1 MRMFDDGEIILWREG
16 LQNFMYQTDPA
27 RYLNYRNITTYN
39 FYWWYLRQEPKYPG
53 QKCCSLNVAAIS
65 WRVESIVEKFLK
77 PVPPDALKTHFLA
90 LPVLRLFC
98 KIFSKYFR
106 VWFFKNP
113 YIHVFYD
120 YKLVKAAK
128 QSELKRCSK
137 YNDKQK

>member
-1 MRMFDDGEIILWREG
+1 
-16 LQNFMYQTDPA
+16 MYQKDPA

-77 PVPPDALKTHFLA
+77 PMPPDALKTHFLA

-106 VWFFKNP
+106 V
-113 YIHVFYD
+113 
-120 YKLVKAAK
+120 
-128 QSELKRCSK
+128 
-137 YNDKQK
+137 